1 MLNLRN
7 LKNEKMKKILTLIL
21 SAISILGFAQN
32 DITFKVDMNQ
42 YGGSTAPGVFVNGNF
57 TTNGG
62 EWCGSCN
69 PMTDANNDG
78 IWEATIAITNTAIDF
93 KFTVDGW
100 NAQEEFVG
108 GEACTRT
115 DGGYTNRHIA
125 SITSDMVLDTVC
137 YNSCTACVPL
147 PPQDPTMGAAA
158 PMYPDTSVVS
168 LFSDVYTDVTVDTWR
183 TGWSAADFS
192 STSIDG
198 DSMHLY
204 NNLDFV
210 GIETVGANSLDITD
224 MDHINLDIWTPNA
237 TTFRIK
243 LVNFGPGGNS
253 EHEIAFENP
262 TTGTWVNY
270 HIALDSFI
278 NLNGRA
284 DISQLIFSALPV
296 RGARVYVDNVF
307 YSKGEVPVAEP
318 MTAAADPTDA
328 QADVV
333 SLFSGVY
340 TDVTVNT
347 WRTDWSNATLEDV
360 QVDGNEVKKYTM
372 LDFVGIEATGDN
384 SIDAS
389 NMEHITFDAWTPNA
403 TTYRIKLVD
412 FGADNG
418 YGGGDDSEH
427 EIAFEMPATETWTN
441 HKIALDSFVNL
452 TSKANISQLIFSALP
467 TAEVTLYVDNVYF
480 SKPESNN
487 LKEEVFSTFNVYP
500 NPATS
505 NLNLDIDAA
514 TATISNYSLINLQ
527 GQVVLSNDV
536 NNTSINT
543 SIDVSNVSNGVYF
556 LKLDTD
562 KGSYTHRVIIQ

>member
-1 MLNLRN
+1 
-7 LKNEKMKKILTLIL
+7 MKKILTLIL

-183 TGWSAADFS
+183 TGWSVADFS

-204 NNLDFV
+204 NNLDAV
-210 GIETVGANSLDITD
+210 GIETVGANSLDVTN

-237 TTFRIK
+237 TTFKIK
-243 LVNFGPGGNS
+243 LVDFGADNGYDGGDDS

-270 HIALDSFI
+270 HIDLADFT
-278 NLNGRA
+278 NLTGKTS
-284 DISQLIFSALPV
+284 ISQIILSAAPA
-296 RGARVYVDNVF
+296 GSAKVYIDNVF
-307 YSKGEVPVAEP
+307 FSKEPTESVPI
-318 MTAAADPTDA
+318 TAAADPTDA
-328 QADVV
+328 QADVI

-340 TDVTVNT
+340 TDITVDT
-347 WRTDWSNATLEDV
+347 WRTDWSKATLEDA
-360 QVDGNEVKKYTM
+360 QVDGNDVKKYTM

-418 YGGGDDSEH
+418 YDGGDDSEH
-427 EIAFEMPATETWTN
+427 QIAFEMPATETWTN

-452 TSKANISQLIFSALP
+452 TSRANISQLIFSALP
-467 TAEVTLYVDNVYF
+467 TAEVTLYLDNIYF

-487 LKEEVFSTFNVYP
+487 VKGEVFSSFNVYP
-500 NPATS
+500 NPTTS
-505 NLNLDIDAA
+505 TLNLDIDAA
-514 TATISNYSLINLQ
+514 TATISNYSLVNVQ

-536 NNTSINT
+536 NSTSINT

-562 KGSYTHRVIIQ
+562 KGGYTHRVIVQ

>member
-1 MLNLRN
+1 
-7 LKNEKMKKILTLIL
+7 MKKILTLIL

-204 NNLDFV
+204 NNLDAV

-237 TTFRIK
+237 TTFKIK
-243 LVNFGPGGNS
+243 LVDFGADNGYDGGDDS

-270 HIALDSFI
+270 HIDLADFT
-278 NLNGRA
+278 NLTGKTS
-284 DISQLIFSALPV
+284 ISQIILSAAPA
-296 RGARVYVDNVF
+296 GSAKVYIDNVF
-307 YSKGEVPVAEP
+307 FSKEPTESVPI
-318 MTAAADPTDA
+318 TAAADPTDA
-328 QADVV
+328 QADVI

-340 TDVTVNT
+340 TDITVDT
-347 WRTDWSNATLEDV
+347 WRTDWSKATLEDA
-360 QVDGNEVKKYTM
+360 QVDGNDVKKYTM

-418 YGGGDDSEH
+418 YDGGDDSEH
-427 EIAFEMPATETWTN
+427 QIAFEMPATETWTN

-452 TSKANISQLIFSALP
+452 TSRANISQLIFSALP
-467 TAEVTLYVDNVYF
+467 TAEVTLYLDNIYF

-487 LKEEVFSTFNVYP
+487 VKGEVFSSFNVYP
-500 NPATS
+500 NPTTS
-505 NLNLDIDAA
+505 TLNLDIDAA
-514 TATISNYSLINLQ
+514 TATISNYSLVNVQ

-536 NNTSINT
+536 NSTSINT

-562 KGSYTHRVIIQ
+562 KGGYTHRVIVQ

>member
-1 MLNLRN
+1 
-7 LKNEKMKKILTLIL
+7 MKKIYLIL
-21 SAISILGFAQN
+21 FFVAASIAGTAQN
-32 DITFKVDMNQ
+32 VNITFKVNTANITVDAAGIFLA
-42 YGGSTAPGVFVNGNF
+42 GGANFGAPGDNPLTDADADGVWEITIVKPAGALGNYIFLNGN
-57 TTNGG
+57 
-62 EWCGSCN
+62 CGDWSCKEQ
-69 PMTDANNDG
+69 MAGKSCADGQYNDRLLP
-78 IWEATIAITNTAIDF
+78 T
-93 KFTVDGW
+93 
-100 NAQEEFVG
+100 
-108 GEACTRT
+108 
-115 DGGYTNRHIA
+115 
-125 SITSDMVLDTVC
+125 ITSDTTLMTCFEECSTDG
-137 YNSCTACVPL
+137 SCPTPTASA
-147 PPQDPTMGAAA
+147 PTSGAAA
-158 PMYPDTSVVS
+158 PTYNDTSVIS
-168 LFSDVYTDVTVDTWR
+168 IFSGPYTDVTVDTWR
-183 TGWSAADFS
+183 TGWSNATFS
-192 STSIDG
+192 GTNVDG
-198 DSMHLY
+198 DSVHLY
-204 NNLDFV
+204 ENLDFV
-210 GIETVGANSLDITD
+210 GIEATGANSIDASSMEHFNAD
-224 MDHINLDIWTPNA
+224 VWTPNA
-237 TTFRIK
+237 TIFRIK
-243 LVNFGPGGNS
+243 LVDFGADNAFGGGDDT
-253 EHEIAFENP
+253 EHELVFENP
-262 TTGTWVNY
+262 MMGSWVNY
-270 HIALDSFI
+270 HIDLADFT
-278 NLNGRA
+278 NLTGKTS
-284 DISQLIFSALPV
+284 ISQIILSAAPA
-296 RGARVYVDNVF
+296 GSAKVYIDNVF
-307 YSKGEVPVAEP
+307 FSKEPTESVP
-318 MTAAADPTDA
+318 MTAAADPTA
-328 QADVV
+328 NETDVV

-360 QVDGNEVKKYTM
+360 QVDGNDVKKYTM

-487 LKEEVFSTFNVYP
+487 VKEEVFSTFNVYP

>member
-1 MLNLRN
+1 
-7 LKNEKMKKILTLIL
+7 MKKILTLIL

-183 TGWSAADFS
+183 TGWSVADFS

-204 NNLDFV
+204 NNLDAV
-210 GIETVGANSLDITD
+210 GIETVGANSLDVTN

-237 TTFRIK
+237 TTFKIK
-243 LVNFGPGGNS
+243 LVDFGADNGYDGGDDS

-270 HIALDSFI
+270 HIDLADFT
-278 NLNGRA
+278 NLTGKTS
-284 DISQLIFSALPV
+284 ISQIILSAAPA
-296 RGARVYVDNVF
+296 GSAKVYIDNVF
-307 YSKGEVPVAEP
+307 FSKEPTESVPI
-318 MTAAADPTDA
+318 TAAADPTDA
-328 QADVV
+328 QADVI

-340 TDVTVNT
+340 TDITVDT
-347 WRTDWSNATLEDV
+347 WRTDWSKATLEDA
-360 QVDGNEVKKYTM
+360 QVDGNDVKKYTM

-418 YGGGDDSEH
+418 YDGGDDSEH

-467 TAEVTLYVDNVYF
+467 TAEVTLYLDNIYF

-487 LKEEVFSTFNVYP
+487 VKGEVFSSFNVYP
-500 NPATS
+500 NPTTS
-505 NLNLDIDAA
+505 TLNLDIDAA
-514 TATISNYSLINLQ
+514 TATISNYSLVNVQ

-536 NNTSINT
+536 NSTSINT

-562 KGSYTHRVIIQ
+562 KGGYTHRVIVQ